1 MFKTI
6 AANTLAQI
14 ASKVIT
20 ASSTLIVT
28 LIIAK
33 SLGPQGYGDFIKI
46 FVFVGYFYT
55 FVDFG
60 LNTIFVKQSPK
71 NGQKTFRLLLGLRTT
86 IALASIFSAILIS
99 QIMPFNPSTSIGM
112 SPLVKTGIAIAS
124 LTILTQV
131 FFQSANGFFQKKL
144 KYHFATIASILSSLV
159 ILAVV
164 AFSAAAGA
172 GFFSYVSAYVFGSIV
187 FAVCALAIIK
197 KKFNQNPLP
206 LYSLTQFKSLFSKAL
221 PIGLALIFNLV
232 YFRIDV
238 LILSFYRPSAEVG
251 IYGFA
256 YQFFETSLALP
267 IFFANSLYPA
277 LLNLKIQN
285 PLTYAKQTK
294 IWFWLMLV
302 VSLLITAALILI
314 AFLIPIFD
322 PGFSLSKNAL
332 IILAVGMP
340 FFFVS
345 ALLWHLLIIENKQRY
360 LWPVYLFGAFL
371 NLTLNLIFIPDY
383 GFIAASAITTISELT
398 IVLMLAAA
406 HFKKP

>member
-144 KYHFATIASILSSLV
+144 KYILQQLR
-159 ILAVV
+159 
-164 AFSAAAGA
+164 
-172 GFFSYVSAYVFGSIV
+172 
-187 FAVCALAIIK
+187 
-197 KKFNQNPLP
+197 
-206 LYSLTQFKSLFSKAL
+206 LF
-221 PIGLALIFNLV
+221 
-232 YFRIDV
+232 
-238 LILSFYRPSAEVG
+238 
-251 IYGFA
+251 
-256 YQFFETSLALP
+256 
-267 IFFANSLYPA
+267 
-277 LLNLKIQN
+277 
-285 PLTYAKQTK
+285 
-294 IWFWLMLV
+294 
-302 VSLLITAALILI
+302 
-314 AFLIPIFD
+314 
-322 PGFSLSKNAL
+322 
-332 IILAVGMP
+332 
-340 FFFVS
+340 
-345 ALLWHLLIIENKQRY
+345 
-360 LWPVYLFGAFL
+360 
-371 NLTLNLIFIPDY
+371 
-383 GFIAASAITTISELT
+383 
-398 IVLMLAAA
+398 
-406 HFKKP
+406 